1 MILLLVGIAF
11 TAQAVLHTALPGV
24 PFYAWILTG
33 IGTFFLV
40 ETISRWSMTL
50 VRGIMAPLTFCL
62 LTSGLVIIFFP
73 LNPSHGLREGL
84 AYTTT
89 CSFIVAFLYLVSAVN
104 PTLIGTFLFRFGE
117 ESDPDYWLAQA
128 SSQVATRVR
137 ILRLLYP

>member
-1 MILLLVGIAF
+1 
-11 TAQAVLHTALPGV
+11 
-24 PFYAWILTG
+24 
-33 IGTFFLV
+33 
-40 ETISRWSMTL
+40 MTL
-50 VRGIMAPLTFCL
+50 VRGILAPLTFCL